1 MYWTLT
7 VFYLLIIMKW
17 QLVQFLLKQAGVDK
31 RTGDL
36 YGKRD
41 LLNIARNMARG
52 LKVWAKKPSML
63 IPLIFFNPYLVT
75 YRLYFHLC
83 LGRWKCIHPAP
94 ASPVSNYGKH
104 NERADERCG
113 LPFCWDSLSTGKV
126 GSIKNGKFVVIVLLL
141 EFDMW
146 SGFYKLMCQIA
157 HPFSNCVHIFKSKH
171 KLMIDHW
178 LVMMLYA

>member
-1 MYWTLT
+1 
-7 VFYLLIIMKW
+7 
-17 QLVQFLLKQAGVDK
+17 
-31 RTGDL
+31 
-36 YGKRD
+36 
-41 LLNIARNMARG
+41 MARG

-126 GSIKNGKFVVIVLLL
+126 GSIRMGNSWLLFCCLSLTCEVGSTNWCAKLHIHFATVFTFLSQNTSWWLIIDLSWCYMLNICITVLH
-141 EFDMW
+141 
-146 SGFYKLMCQIA
+146 A
-157 HPFSNCVHIFKSKH
+157 
-171 KLMIDHW
+171 
-178 LVMMLYA
+178 LVLYLSW